1 MNTQKWQSVAIR
13 REIVVLATE
22 IGEKTDRPTS
32 SVFAHAIRNWHT
44 EIELLEEINGKR

>member
-13 REIVVLATE
+13 REVVELASK

-32 SVFAHAIRNWHT
+32 SVFAHAIKNWHS
-44 EIELLEEINGKR
+44 ELELSEELNEQS